1 MIYAEKST
9 GKVFSKKFEWSPK
22 LKQAVQAF
30 RYWKLRLKATRG
42 GFVSA
47 SRLEHHR
54 ETALLPVPTDL
65 TESQIIAF
73 LQAAST
79 DLKEFQRQHKLLWST
94 YLEDLAE
101 AIVVSQAPH
110 LNGDSMEQVRKERQ
124 RLQLQRLHKR
134 ETSRRLYRKIGKIL
148 KPHQNTGLSRVD
160 VPDYN
165 AESNTTGTPNDPKLW
180 QGPWKTI
187 TNPMEL
193 ASIIKEINR
202 KQYHQA
208 HTTPFGSGLL
218 AQQLGHRG
226 NTAAALALLNGTLPS
241 VAPSLLPE
249 TQRILQTLARNH
261 PTIPDSSVI
270 TAQDFQDSYKLAKE
284 ATSSSPSG
292 RHIGHYKA
300 VVADLLTKMHA
311 AMMSIPFQTGI
322 VPE

>member
-1 MIYAEKST
+1 
-9 GKVFSKKFEWSPK
+9 
-22 LKQAVQAF
+22 
-30 RYWKLRLKATRG
+30 
-42 GFVSA
+42 
-47 SRLEHHR
+47 
-54 ETALLPVPTDL
+54 
-65 TESQIIAF
+65 
-73 LQAAST
+73 
-79 DLKEFQRQHKLLWST
+79 
-94 YLEDLAE
+94 
-101 AIVVSQAPH
+101 
-110 LNGDSMEQVRKERQ
+110 
-124 RLQLQRLHKR
+124 
-134 ETSRRLYRKIGKIL
+134 
-148 KPHQNTGLSRVD
+148 
-160 VPDYN
+160 
-165 AESNTTGTPNDPKLW
+165 
-180 QGPWKTI
+180 
-187 TNPMEL
+187 MEL

-300 VVADLLTKMHA
+300 VVADPVLNDGIE
-311 AMMSIPFQTGI
+311 SQTSCWKKQQVI
-322 VPE
+322 QDAIDYELSRSLKVT